1 MPIHDSPSNPR
12 PIGQFQFRSHTNLP
26 IHYQSISPMPI
37 LDQSSNLIP
46 TLDQSLTNPPKR
58 CNPCPIPNQVA
69 NFDSYANPIP
79 ICQSLT
85 YPPAQCQYMNNRH
98 IQISSTIVPNY
109 YQSLANLPLLG
120 HSAKP
125 MPILGKSVN
134 LIKPISHT
142 RTDKCGAKLVS
153 NANSPI
159 WYQSWTNPPIHC
171 QSFANPMPILDQSSD
186 QLQVHLPIQWQSWI
200 NQPIQWH
207 SCTHLPIRQ
216 QARLWGLL
224 KIPHLP
230 HILNMVAHRPIT
242 HSSHINCS
250 WQFV

>member
-1 MPIHDSPSNPR
+1 MHIRATHVYKTAFFGWPIKLWNFVTTLLAITRLLD
-12 PIGQFQFRSHTNLP
+12 FWV
-26 IHYQSISPMPI
+26 HY
-37 LDQSSNLIP
+37 P
-46 TLDQSLTNPPKR
+46 TLPYLKLKNHYSSGP
-58 CNPCPIPNQVA
+58 A
-69 NFDSYANPIP
+69 
-79 ICQSLT
+79 

-186 QLQVHLPIQWQSWI
+186 QLQVHLPIQW
-200 NQPIQWH
+200 
-207 SCTHLPIRQ
+207 
-216 QARLWGLL
+216 
-224 KIPHLP
+224 
-230 HILNMVAHRPIT
+230 
-242 HSSHINCS
+242 
-250 WQFV
+250 